1 MLSTGPSRKQSVSLT
16 ESHPL
21 KSTHISLP
29 EFLINGPLL
38 ADCTIVLAHGAGVPM
53 DTDFMDAFA
62 DGLADRGL
70 RVVRFEFPL
79 HGGVSQFRQAPT
91 SGSSANPA

>member
-29 EFLINGPLL
+29 EFLINDPLL

-70 RVVRFEFPL
+70 RVVRFEFP
-79 HGGVSQFRQAPT
+79 
-91 SGSSANPA
+91 